1 MDKISENQKTWDA
14 VAHEFFEACALPV
27 WGPFG
32 IGDDL
37 NLISEIKDKTF
48 LEIACGSG
56 RSIKYLIDNGARK
69 VYGLDL
75 STTQIEEAKR
85 FNSNAVA
92 DNKILL
98 IHGRME
104 DKLDIESVDLV
115 FSVYGIGW
123 TQDPEQTFKNIYSY
137 LKPGG
142 QFIWSWDHSLFSDVV
157 YEDGKFI
164 VEHDYHDEEPIILP
178 NWKKKEGSSA
188 YLTYRKV
195 STWFKLL
202 KDAGFEISG
211 FHEPEPKTLDRGSEK
226 PTKYYAIQKA
236 KKVPCSF
243 IFVCTKPKVMVMGSG
258 NGVVMGVRPQ

>member
-1 MDKISENQKTWDA
+1 MDKISENQKAWDV

-32 IGDDL
+32 IGDNLD
-37 NLISEIKDKTF
+37 LISEIKDKTF

-56 RSIKYLIDNGARK
+56 RSIKYLVDNGARK

-75 STTQIEEAKR
+75 SITQIEEAKR
-85 FNSNAVA
+85 FNSNAIA
-92 DNKILL
+92 DNKIVL

-104 DKLDIESVDLV
+104 DKLDIEPVDLV

-123 TQDPEQTFKNIYSY
+123 TQDPEQTFQNIYFY

-142 QFIWSWDHSLFSDVV
+142 QFIWSWDHSLFSDVI
-157 YEDGKFI
+157 YENGKFI
-164 VEHDYHDEEPIILP
+164 IEHDYHDEEPIMLP
-178 NWKKKEGSSA
+178 NWKKQEGA
-188 YLTYRKV
+188 NVYLTYRKV

-202 KDAGFEISG
+202 KDAGFEIDSYY
-211 FHEPEPKTLDRGSEK
+211 EPRPKTMEGGSK
-226 PTKYYAIQKA
+226 DPSRYYSIQKA

-243 IFVCTKPKVMVMGSG
+243 IFVCTKRKSISEPRITTGE
-258 NGVVMGVRPQ
+258 

>member
-1 MDKISENQKTWDA
+1 MKDLISENEKTWNA
-14 VAHEFFEACALPV
+14 VADQFFEASALPM

-37 NLISEIKDKTF
+37 NLIPEIEGKTF

-56 RSIKYLIDNGARK
+56 RSIKYLIVNGARK

-85 FNSNAVA
+85 FNGKSVA
-92 DNKILL
+92 DNKVEL

-104 DKLDIESVDLV
+104 DDLDIEPVDMV

-137 LKPGG
+137 LKPSG

-164 VEHDYHDEEPIILP
+164 VEHEYHDEEPIVLP
-178 NWKKKEGSSA
+178 NWKKKQGATA

-195 STWFKLL
+195 SSWFKLL
-202 KDAGFEISG
+202 RDVGFEIDG
-211 FHEPEPKTLDRGSEK
+211 FYEPEPKTLDRGSED

-243 IFVCTKPKVMVMGSG
+243 IFVCKKK
-258 NGVVMGVRPQ
+258 

>member
-14 VAHEFFEACALPV
+14 VAHEFFEASALPV

-37 NLISEIKDKTF
+37 NLIPEIKGRTF

-56 RSIKYLIDNGARK
+56 RSTKYLIDNGAKK

-85 FNSNAVA
+85 FNTKAVA
-92 DNKILL
+92 DNKVEL
-98 IHGRME
+98 IHGKME
-104 DKLDIESVDLV
+104 DKLNIEPVDLV

-123 TQDPEQTFKNIYSY
+123 TQDSARTFNNIYSY

-142 QFIWSWDHSLFSDVV
+142 QLIWSWDHSLFSDVV

-164 VEHDYHDEEPIILP
+164 VEHEYHDEEPIILS
-178 NWKKKEGSSA
+178 NWKQKQGA
-188 YLTYRKV
+188 NIHLTYRKI
-195 STWFKLL
+195 STWFQLL
-202 KDAGFEISG
+202 RDAGFEIVG
-211 FHEPEPKTLDRGSEK
+211 FYEPEPKTLDRGSED
-226 PTKYYAIQKA
+226 PSKYYAIQKA

-243 IFVCTKPKVMVMGSG
+243 IFVCTKPEVKGA
-258 NGVVMGVRPQ
+258 